1 MQLNNSINNL
11 DLNKK
16 LNKVVAGKNLKKDK
30 SIENL
35 D

>member
-11 DLNKK
+11 DINKK
-16 LNKVVAGKNLKKDK
+16 LNKVIAGKNLKKDQT
-30 SIENL
+30 IENL